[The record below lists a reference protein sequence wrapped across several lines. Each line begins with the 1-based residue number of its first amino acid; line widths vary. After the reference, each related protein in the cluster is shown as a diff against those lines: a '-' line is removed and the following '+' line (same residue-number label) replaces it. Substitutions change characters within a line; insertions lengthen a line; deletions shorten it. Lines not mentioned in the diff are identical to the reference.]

1 MSGLNC
7 KACVYFNDIGQ
18 MGQCRRYPT
27 YQNRHYTE
35 WCGEFEL
42 VAILEKEGVT
52 PVQVAGVFSKP
63 PKKRG
68 RPAKG
73 AK

>member
-42 VAILEKEGVT
+42 VAIVPSEDVT
-52 PVQVAGVFSKP
+52 PVPEAGAFSEP

>member
-1 MSGLNC
+1 MLKQNC
-7 KACVYFNDIGQ
+7 KACVYFNDLGQ

-27 YQNRHYTE
+27 YQNRHNTE
-35 WCGEFEL
+35 WCGEFQL
-42 VAILEKEGVT
+42 VAILESGDVS
-52 PVQVAGVFSKP
+52 PVPEAGAFSEP

-68 RPAKG
+68 RPAKE

>member
-1 MSGLNC
+1 MSALNC
-7 KACVYFNDIGQ
+7 KACLYFNDIGQ

-27 YQNRHYTE
+27 YQNRHHTE

-42 VAILEKEGVT
+42 VAKVGIS
-52 PVQVAGVFSKP
+52 PVPEAGAFFEP
-63 PKKRG
+63 LKKRG
-68 RPAKG
+68 RPAKD

>member
-42 VAILEKEGVT
+42 VAIVPTEDVT
-52 PVQVAGVFSKP
+52 PVPEAGVFSEP

>member
-1 MSGLNC
+1 MLKQNC

-27 YQNRHYTE
+27 YQNRHNTE
-35 WCGEFEL
+35 WCGEFQL
-42 VAILEKEGVT
+42 VAILETEDVS
-52 PVQVAGVFSKP
+52 PVPEAGAFSEP

-68 RPAKG
+68 RPAKD

>member
-1 MSGLNC
+1 MSTLNC

-27 YQNRHYTE
+27 FQNRHHTE

-42 VAILEKEGVT
+42 VAIVPTEDVS
-52 PVQVAGVFSKP
+52 PVQVAGAFL

-68 RPAKG
+68 RPAKD

>member
-1 MSGLNC
+1 MLVDNC
-7 KACVYFNDIGQ
+7 KACRYFNDIGQ

-27 YQNRHYTE
+27 FQNRHHTE
-35 WCGEFEL
+35 WCGEFSPSV
-42 VAILEKEGVT
+42 VAVEISPIPEVGAFFE
-52 PVQVAGVFSKP
+52 P

-68 RPAKG
+68 RPAKV

>member
-1 MSGLNC
+1 MLVDNC
-7 KACVYFNDIGQ
+7 KACRYFNDIGQ

-27 YQNRHYTE
+27 FQNRHYTE
-35 WCGEFEL
+35 VCGEFSPSV
-42 VAILEKEGVT
+42 VAVEIS
-52 PVQVAGVFSKP
+52 PVPEAGAFSEA

-68 RPAKG
+68 RPAKV

>member
-1 MSGLNC
+1 MLKQNC

-27 YQNRHYTE
+27 FQNRHHTE

-42 VAILEKEGVT
+42 VAIVPEEDVL
-52 PVQVAGVFSKP
+52 PVQEAGAFSEP

-68 RPAKG
+68 RPAKD